1 MLDLDEVPTLTEEEP
16 LEEALAELGNGVG
29 RGLVLAG
36 GRLVG
41 LLSITD
47 LVRAL
52 EIGGLR
58 RRRQG
63 GR

>member
-1 MLDLDEVPTLTEEEP
+1 VPTLEEDEP
-16 LEEALAELGNGVG
+16 LEEALAELGDGGVG
-29 RGLVLAG
+29 RGLVLSG

-52 EIGGLR
+52 ELGALRR